1 MTHEMT
7 IASISMDQNTRT
19 PVLVLKSE
27 KDGTLL
33 PIWIGVM
40 EASSIVFALQDT
52 PIERPLTH
60 DLFREYLDQ
69 TASTIERVVVS
80 DLVNNTYHARIVF
93 AAGESRFELD
103 SRPSDAIAMAIRF
116 RAPIFAED
124 SVLELSKR
132 VEEPVE
138 VVDESSEGKRWAE
151 YLEGLAPED
160 FGKYKV

>member
-1 MTHEMT
+1 
-7 IASISMDQNTRT
+7 
-19 PVLVLKSE
+19 
-27 KDGTLL
+27 
-33 PIWIGVM
+33 M
-40 EASSIVFALQDT
+40 EASSIVFALQET
-52 PIERPLTH
+52 PVERPLTH

-69 TASTIERVVVS
+69 TATTVERVVVS

-103 SRPSDAIAMAIRF
+103 SRPSDAIAMAVRF
-116 RAPIFAED
+116 HAPIFAEE
-124 SVLELSKR
+124 SVLELARR

-151 YLEGLAPED
+151 YLEGLAPEA